1 MKNGLAEM
9 FGLEGRTALVTG
21 GSRGIGKGMAKGL
34 ALAGANV
41 AVVARHESDAAAQT
55 MKELKETGAQTLF
68 VQADVSKR
76 QSVDAAVRKTSDSFG
91 HIDILVNNAGI
102 GKVAGAVDCSD
113 ELWDET
119 MDVNIKGMK
128 YCCQAVGKQM
138 IERKYGRIINLASYW
153 ASTGNPGGLAYSVS
167 KAGVLALTRVLAV
180 EWGPY
185 NITVNAVAPG
195 YIMTDM
201 NQWVVGNRKV
211 HSYLTDRIPLGHKLG
226 EIDDCMGLAVFLA
239 SRASAYITGT
249 LIPIDGGIAVQ
260 ASQADWFT

>member
-1 MKNGLAEM
+1 MKKGLVEI

-41 AVVARHESDAAAQT
+41 AVVAQHESDAAAET
-55 MKELKETGAQTLF
+55 MKELKETGARTLF
-68 VQADVSKR
+68 LQADVSKR
-76 QSVDAAVRKTSDSFG
+76 KSVEEAVRKTTDAFG

-102 GKVAGAVDCSD
+102 GKVAGAIDCSD

-119 MDVNIKGMK
+119 MDVNIKSMK

-138 IERKYGRIINLASYW
+138 IARKYGRIINLTSLW
-153 ASTGNPGGLAYSVS
+153 ASTGNPGGLPYSVS

-201 NQWVVGNRKV
+201 NAWVTGNQRV
-211 HSYLTDRIPLGHKLG
+211 HSYLTDRIPLGHTLG

-239 SRASAYITGT
+239 SKASRYITGAV
-249 LIPIDGGIAVQ
+249 IPLDGGFAIQ